1 MKNDIILQVN
11 GLSKSIKGLPVLS
24 DFNMEIF
31 EGDICGI
38 IGPNDSGKTM
48 LLRAIAALINPDKGK
63 IEIFGKKLIPNRAAI
78 LSKVGF
84 LIGEPVFYDH
94 LNLFDNLL
102 LFARYSGGDKDNEEI
117 NRTLKRVGLYD
128 QSDEKVGK
136 LASGDRKKLAIAMAI
151 YNNPPLIILDEPFS
165 SLDIKSFD
173 EIKSLLKTINR
184 DQGTTIVVATKRLSE
199 LQGFIN
205 RIVLMEGGRLISE
218 GDVEELFGRSNVGLV
233 IETDN
238 PSKAVKL
245 IKESNLPV
253 DNVVIKDG
261 HVRVN
266 CEKKVIPFINEYLMV
281 SEVQVFALRP
291 DDAISSYY
299 LTFTE

>member
-11 GLSKSIKGLPVLS
+11 GLSKSIKGIPVLS

-38 IGPNDSGKTM
+38 IGPNDAGKTM
-48 LLRAIAALINPDKGK
+48 LLRALTALINPDKGK

-78 LSKVGF
+78 LSKVGL
-84 LIGEPVFYDH
+84 LIGEPVFYNH
-94 LNLFDNLL
+94 LTLFDNLL
-102 LFARYSGGDKDNEEI
+102 LFAKYSGLEKDNNEI
-117 NRTLKRVGLYD
+117 NRVLKLTGLYD
-128 QSDEKVGK
+128 LSDEKVSK

-151 YNNPPLIILDEPFS
+151 YNNPMLILLDEPFS
-165 SLDIKSFD
+165 SLDVKSLA
-173 EIKSLLKTINR
+173 EIKSLLKSINR
-184 DQGTTIVVATKRLSE
+184 DHGTTILVATKRLVE

-218 GDVEELFGRSNVGLV
+218 GNVDELFGRSKVGLV

-238 PSKAVKL
+238 PAKAMKL
-245 IKESNLPV
+245 IKESDLPIES
-253 DNVVIKDG
+253 VVIEDD
-261 HVRVN
+261 HVKVS

-281 SEVQVFALRP
+281 SEVQVFMLRP
-291 DDAISSYY
+291 DDAITSYY

>member
-11 GLSKSIKGLPVLS
+11 GLSKSIKGIPVLS

-48 LLRAIAALINPDKGK
+48 LFRALTALINPDKGK

-78 LSKVGF
+78 LSKVGL
-84 LIGEPVFYDH
+84 LIGDPVFYNH
-94 LNLFDNLL
+94 LTLFDNLQ
-102 LFARYSGGDKDNEEI
+102 LFAKYAGLEKDNDEI
-117 NRTLKRVGLYD
+117 NRVLKLTGLYD
-128 QSDEKVGK
+128 LSDEKVAK

-151 YNNPPLIILDEPFS
+151 YNNPPLILLDEPFS
-165 SLDIKSFD
+165 SLDVKSLH
-173 EIKSLLKTINR
+173 EMKSLLKSINR
-184 DQGTTIVVATKRLSE
+184 DRGTTIVIATKRLVE

-205 RIVLMEGGRLISE
+205 RIVLIEGGRLISE
-218 GDVEELFGRSNVGLV
+218 GNVDELFGRSNVGLV

-238 PSKAVKL
+238 PAKAMKL
-245 IKESNLPV
+245 IKESDLPIDSV
-253 DNVVIKDG
+253 MIEDD
-261 HVRVN
+261 HVKVS

-281 SEVQVFALRP
+281 SEVQVYMLRP
-291 DDAISSYY
+291 DDAITSYY

>member
-1 MKNDIILQVN
+1 M
-11 GLSKSIKGLPVLS
+11 PVLS

-31 EGDICGI
+31 EGDICAV

-48 LLRAIAALINPDKGK
+48 LLRAIAALITPDKGK

-84 LIGEPVFYDH
+84 LIDEPVFYNH
-94 LNLFDNLL
+94 LTLFDNLL
-102 LFARYSGGDKDNEEI
+102 FFSRYSGGEKNNEEI
-117 NRTLKRVGLYD
+117 NRVLKLVGLSE
-128 QSDEKVGK
+128 QSDERVGR

-165 SLDIKSFD
+165 SLDVKSFG
-173 EIKSLLKTINR
+173 EIKNLLKNINKEL
-184 DQGTTIVVATKRLSE
+184 GTTIVLASKRLAE
-199 LQGFIN
+199 LQGFVN

-218 GDVEELFGRSNVGLV
+218 GNVDELEGRSNVGLV

-238 PSKAVKL
+238 PAKALTL
-245 IKESNLPV
+245 IKESDLPIDRV
-253 DNVVIKDG
+253 TLKDG
-261 HVRVN
+261 QVRVA
-266 CEKKVIPFINEYLMV
+266 CERKVIPFINEYLIV
-281 SEVQVFALRP
+281 SEVQVFMLRP
-291 DDAISSYY
+291 DDSILSYY

>member
-1 MKNDIILQVN
+1 M
-11 GLSKSIKGLPVLS
+11 PVLS

-48 LLRAIAALINPDKGK
+48 LLRALTALINPDKGK

-78 LSKVGF
+78 LSNVGA
-84 LIGEPVFYDH
+84 LIGDPVFYNH
-94 LNLFDNLL
+94 LTLFDNLL
-102 LFARYSGGDKDNEEI
+102 LFSKYSGLEKDNDEI
-117 NRTLKRVGLYD
+117 HRVLKLTSLYD
-128 QSDEKVGK
+128 LSDEKVDK

-151 YNNPPLIILDEPFS
+151 YNNPPLILLDEPFS
-165 SLDIKSFD
+165 SLDIKSLA
-173 EIKSLLKTINR
+173 EMKSLLKSINR
-184 DQGTTIVVATKRLSE
+184 NQGTTILVATKRLTE

-218 GDVEELFGRSNVGLV
+218 GNVDELFGRSNVGLV

-238 PSKAVKL
+238 PAKAMKL
-245 IKESNLPV
+245 IKESDLPIAS
-253 DNVVIKDG
+253 VVIEDD
-261 HVRVN
+261 HVRVS

-281 SEVQVFALRP
+281 SEVQVFMLRP
-291 DDAISSYY
+291 DDAIISYY

>member
-11 GLSKSIKGLPVLS
+11 GLSKSIKGMPVLS

-48 LLRAIAALINPDKGK
+48 LLRALTALINPDKGK

-78 LSKVGF
+78 LSNVGA
-84 LIGEPVFYDH
+84 LIGDPVFYNH
-94 LNLFDNLL
+94 LTLFDNLL
-102 LFARYSGGDKDNEEI
+102 LFSKYSGLEKDNDEI
-117 NRTLKRVGLYD
+117 HRVLKLTSLYD
-128 QSDEKVGK
+128 LSDEKVDK

-151 YNNPPLIILDEPFS
+151 YNNPPLILLDEPFS
-165 SLDIKSFD
+165 SLDIKSLA
-173 EIKSLLKTINR
+173 EMKSLLKSINR
-184 DQGTTIVVATKRLSE
+184 NQGTTILVATKRLTE

-218 GDVEELFGRSNVGLV
+218 GNVDELFGRSNVGLV

-238 PSKAVKL
+238 PAKAMKL
-245 IKESNLPV
+245 IKESDLPIAS
-253 DNVVIKDG
+253 VVIEDD
-261 HVRVN
+261 HVRVS

-281 SEVQVFALRP
+281 SEVQVFMLRP
-291 DDAISSYY
+291 DDAIISYY

>member
-1 MKNDIILQVN
+1 LKNDIILQVN
-11 GLSKSIKGLPVLS
+11 GLSKSIKGIPVLS

-48 LLRAIAALINPDKGK
+48 LLRALTALINPDKGK

-78 LSKVGF
+78 LSKVGL
-84 LIGEPVFYDH
+84 LIGEPVFYNH
-94 LNLFDNLL
+94 LPLFDNLL
-102 LFARYSGGDKDNEEI
+102 LFAKYSGLEKDNDEI
-117 NRTLKRVGLYD
+117 NRVLKLTGLYD
-128 QSDEKVGK
+128 LSDEKVSK

-151 YNNPPLIILDEPFS
+151 YNNPALILLDEPFS
-165 SLDIKSFD
+165 SLDVKSLT
-173 EIKSLLKTINR
+173 EMKSLLKLINR
-184 DQGTTIVVATKRLSE
+184 DHGTTILVATKQLAE

-218 GDVEELFGRSNVGLV
+218 GNVDALFGRSNVGLV

-238 PSKAVKL
+238 LAKAMKL
-245 IKESNLPV
+245 IKESDLPI
-253 DNVVIKDG
+253 DSVVIEDD
-261 HVRVN
+261 HVKVS

-281 SEVQVFALRP
+281 SEVQVFMLRP
-291 DDAISSYY
+291 DDAITSYY

>member
-11 GLSKSIKGLPVLS
+11 GLSKSIKGIPVLS

-38 IGPNDSGKTM
+38 IGPNDAGKTM
-48 LLRAIAALINPDKGK
+48 LLRALTALINPDKGK

-78 LSKVGF
+78 LSKVGL
-84 LIGEPVFYDH
+84 LIGEPVFYNH
-94 LNLFDNLL
+94 LTLFDNLL
-102 LFARYSGGDKDNEEI
+102 LFAKYSGLEKDNNEI
-117 NRTLKRVGLYD
+117 NRVLKLTGLYD
-128 QSDEKVGK
+128 LSDEKVSK

-151 YNNPPLIILDEPFS
+151 YNNPMLILLDEPFS
-165 SLDIKSFD
+165 SLDVKSLI
-173 EIKSLLKTINR
+173 EIKSLLKSINR
-184 DQGTTIVVATKRLSE
+184 DHGTTILVATKRLVE

-218 GDVEELFGRSNVGLV
+218 GNVDELFGRSNVGLV

-238 PSKAVKL
+238 PAKAMKL
-245 IKESNLPV
+245 IKESDLPIES
-253 DNVVIKDG
+253 VVIEDD
-261 HVRVN
+261 HVKVS

-281 SEVQVFALRP
+281 SEVQVFMLRP
-291 DDAISSYY
+291 DDAITSYY

>member
-11 GLSKSIKGLPVLS
+11 GLSKSIKGMPVLS

-48 LLRAIAALINPDKGK
+48 LFRALTALINPDRGK

-78 LSKVGF
+78 LSKVGL
-84 LIGEPVFYDH
+84 LIGEPVFYNH

-102 LFARYSGGDKDNEEI
+102 IFSRYKGLDKDNDEI
-117 NRTLKRVGLYD
+117 NRVLKLTGLSD
-128 QSDEKVGK
+128 LSDEKVSK

-151 YNNPPLIILDEPFS
+151 YNNPPLILLDEPFS
-165 SLDIKSFD
+165 SLDIKSLANM
-173 EIKSLLKTINR
+173 KSLLKSINR
-184 DQGTTIVVATKRLSE
+184 ERGTTIVVATKRLTE

-205 RIVLMEGGRLISE
+205 RIVLMEDGRLISE
-218 GDVEELFGRSNVGLV
+218 GNVDELFGRSNVGLV

-238 PSKAVKL
+238 PKKALKL
-245 IKESNLPV
+245 IQESELPI
-253 DNVVIKDG
+253 DSVVMEDG
-261 HVRVN
+261 HLRVS
-266 CEKKVIPFINEYLMV
+266 CEKKVIPYINEYLLV
-281 SEVQVFALRP
+281 SEVQVFMLRP